1 MKIIFHKE
9 GTLFPRG
16 SNARG
21 QNFRD
26 SRKKVKLSRKKLQN
40 FTVRRPNLFR
50 NADLSWGRLMLFLLA
65 KRIGAAV
72 EGLAV
77 GREGIASESILG
89 EGDSYQM
96 IDWRLFRDPGTFL
109 QFCLGWVAHSHSPSS
124 VSEVGNAIRIITFA
138 SSERPGTFVGV
149 VIVLEDSIDAIF
161 FEDGTPFLLDV
172 NGIIF
177 AS

>member
-1 MKIIFHKE
+1 
-9 GTLFPRG
+9 
-16 SNARG
+16 
-21 QNFRD
+21 
-26 SRKKVKLSRKKLQN
+26 
-40 FTVRRPNLFR
+40 
-50 NADLSWGRLMLFLLA
+50 MLFLLA
-65 KRIGAAV
+65 KRIGATV

-109 QFCLGWVAHSHSPSS
+109 QFCLGWVAHSHPPSS
-124 VSEVGNAIRIITFA
+124 VSEVGDAICIVTFA
-138 SSERPGTFVGV
+138 SSEWPCAFVGV
-149 VIVLEDSIDAIF
+149 MIVLEDSIDSIF
-161 FEDGTPFLLDV
+161 FKDGTPFLLDV